1 MNDDIEPTCKGFT
14 ISLEHKETDALGVI
28 CRKRMMVALSD
39 EKDKWV
45 VKGEGYQ
52 GFFKDLDHAYNEACR
67 HLRFKL
73 KTKYERMNEDE

>member
-14 ISLEHKETDALGVI
+14 ISLEHKETG
-28 CRKRMMVALSD
+28 KRMMVALSD

-45 VKGEGYQ
+45 VEGEGYQ

-73 KTKYERMNEDE
+73 KTKYERMNDGQV